1 MLTEQDVT
9 RLLPEDEKCLR
20 QFFLC
25 LKVQKKYAN
34 IIILC

>member
-20 QFFLC
+20 QFF
-25 LKVQKKYAN
+25 VPESAKKYAN